1 MVSFELCEIHLD
13 KKKFTNVSK
22 EKKKEQKE
30 WKNVPKGVP
39 WWSSGYGPG
48 SRLVWE
54 LRPPTVHHSKK
65 KKKKKKDRENQLLN
79 VILKLIFPLGFYFL
93 TELWGLIIKCPLQ
106 NA

>member
-1 MVSFELCEIHLD
+1 MYLR
-13 KKKFTNVSK
+13 KKKKN
-22 EKKKEQKE
+22 KKNERMYLRE
-30 WKNVPKGVP
+30 FPGGLVAMARVHA
-39 WWSSGYGPG
+39 WSGN
-48 SRLVWE
+48 WD
-54 LRPPTVHHSKK
+54 PPLYITE